1 MNHPWIANRTRSF
14 DSSGIRKVFDLATQM
29 KDPINLSIGQP
40 DFEVPEE
47 VRAACI
53 EAIESGNNC
62 YALTQGM
69 PVLRE
74 KIQAKI
80 DQQYGHSDRKL
91 FVSSGTSGGLV
102 LALLALVNPGDEV
115 IFFDPYFVMYQPL
128 VELVGGVPIPID
140 TYPDFRID
148 LQRVADA
155 VTARTKMIIMN
166 SPANPTGVTCSQEE
180 IKGLAQLAAER
191 NIAILSDEI
200 YSHFSYDTPFESPAL
215 YNEQAIVID
224 GFSKSH
230 AMTGWRV
237 GYVHGPETL
246 IDEMAKLQ
254 QYSFVCAPQPAQWAS
269 AVALDI
275 DVTEHIQN
283 YRRKRDLLVN
293 GISDLYEI
301 VPPGGAFYAFPRTP
315 WGTGTEFVTQAI
327 ENNLLIIPGNIFS
340 QHDTHFR
347 ISYAAEDSTIE
358 RGVEVLRRLAKKH
371 P

>member
-1 MNHPWIANRTRSF
+1 
-14 DSSGIRKVFDLATQM
+14 
-29 KDPINLSIGQP
+29 
-40 DFEVPEE
+40 
-47 VRAACI
+47 
-53 EAIESGNNC
+53 
-62 YALTQGM
+62 
-69 PVLRE
+69 
-74 KIQAKI
+74 
-80 DQQYGHSDRKL
+80 
-91 FVSSGTSGGLV
+91 
-102 LALLALVNPGDEV
+102 
-115 IFFDPYFVMYQPL
+115 
-128 VELVGGVPIPID
+128 
-140 TYPDFRID
+140 
-148 LQRVADA
+148 
-155 VTARTKMIIMN
+155 MIIMN